1 MRLDGASLEITQ
13 PIYDTVQAAVVAG
26 PQQINFFAVPIGGI
40 MAGAVVKTRAQTNI
54 VQAGRLERGN
64 QITIQAISA
73 FVRETAVGGARRT
86 WADYEAF
93 YNNTHFNIQLGQKTW
108 LRATAAHIPSG
119 GAELQYFS
127 NIVAAATEY
136 EINHGIGS
144 WGNVWQ
150 MQHPVILEENESIQ
164 VECNIGDAIAAVTDI
179 TFVLWGQLLRPVG

>member
-1 MRLDGASLEITQ
+1 MRITGASLEITQ

-64 QITIQAISA
+64 ELTIQAISA
-73 FVRETAVGGARRT
+73 FVRETAVGGARRS
-86 WADYEAF
+86 WVDYEAY

-108 LRATAAHIPSG
+108 LRCTAAHIPSG

-127 NIVAAATEY
+127 NIVAAATEF
-136 EINHGIGS
+136 EITHGLPAI
-144 WGNVWQ
+144 GNVWT